1 MPENGSHAPIVSEFA
16 SDPDMIELVE
26 MFVDGLPAQ
35 LEIIRDAWTKNDLA
49 AVVTA
54 AHQLKGAAGGYGYP
68 MLTDAARSLELSARA
83 ASDLAGIRDRIEQ
96 VAALCNGIQ
105 AGLRRQG

>member
-1 MPENGSHAPIVSEFA
+1 MPQNGSHAPIVSEFA
-16 SDPDMIELVE
+16 SDPEMVELVE

-35 LEIIRDAWTKNDLA
+35 LEMIRDAWMKNDLA
-49 AVVTA
+49 AVATA

-68 MLTDAARSLELSARA
+68 TLTDAARSLELSARA
-83 ASDLAGIRDRIEQ
+83 ASDLAGIRDRIDAL
-96 VAALCNGIQ
+96 AAMCDGIQ